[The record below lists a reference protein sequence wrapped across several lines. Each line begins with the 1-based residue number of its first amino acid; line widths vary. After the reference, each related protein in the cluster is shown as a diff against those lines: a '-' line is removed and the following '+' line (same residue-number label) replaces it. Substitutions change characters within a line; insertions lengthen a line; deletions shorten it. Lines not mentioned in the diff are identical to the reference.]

1 MSMKNWLPNYT
12 GILIVIKCVAVYLS
26 CLRKKMFAVCYII
39 ELVLVIVKMIY
50 FYPTVI
56 LLENNYVRIRD
67 YFVLFLYWMDECDR
81 GISAS
86 VLKNPFAFNPWYE
99 QAYWLF
105 CFRLGWSRHMWILCG
120 GSSRDVSEVDAAR
133 SFLHIQS

>member
-1 MSMKNWLPNYT
+1 MSCPWKTAKLYRYFNCNQMYGSWLSFK
-12 GILIVIKCVAVYLS
+12 IK
-26 CLRKKMFAVCYII
+26 KKAVCYII

-105 CFRLGWSRHMWILCG
+105 CFCLGWSRHMWILCG